1 MNNKGALGTLA
12 VLAAIILVG
21 AFGYHWYKGREDA
34 AMAPEPVDTRPPPE
48 PPQPP
53 QYPVP
58 QSPPQAPAESESK
71 PAASPLP
78 DLGTSDAPFRSSV
91 EALTGSAPLEAFLVP
106 DGVIRKLVVSI
117 DNLSDSTL
125 GMRFRAIKK
134 IDGDFTVET
143 RGDAIYL
150 SSENYARYDRA
161 VNTLEAVDTGSLVAL
176 YFRYYPLF
184 QEAYKDLGYPSR
196 YFNDRVIAII
206 DHLLATPDVSGSVEL
221 VRPKV
226 LYQYK
231 DPDLESLSVG
241 QKTLIRMGPEHAA
254 SVKAKLREIRKA
266 IIAGTRERGE
276 AASSAG

>member
-1 MNNKGALGTLA
+1 MNNKGTLGTLA
-12 VLAAIILVG
+12 VIAAIILAA
-21 AFGYHWYKGREDA
+21 AFGYHWYKGRESA
-34 AMAPEPVDTRPPPE
+34 EMTVEPVAAPPPPE
-48 PPQPP
+48 QPQPP

-58 QSPPQAPAESESK
+58 ESVPEAPAEGEPK
-71 PAASPLP
+71 PAAPPLP

-91 EALTGSAPLEAFLVP
+91 AALTGPAPVEAFLVP

-125 GMRFRAIKK
+125 GMRFRAIRK
-134 IDGDFTVET
+134 IDGAFAVEA
-143 RGDAIYL
+143 RGDATYL
-150 SSENYARYDRA
+150 SPENYARYDRA
-161 VNTLEAVDTGSLVAL
+161 VNALEAVDTGSLVAL

-184 QEAYKDLGYPSR
+184 QEAYRDLGYPSR

-206 DHLLATPDVSGSVEL
+206 DHLLATPDVSGPVEL

-266 IIAGTRERGE
+266 IVSGTRERGE
-276 AASSAG
+276 SEPPAA